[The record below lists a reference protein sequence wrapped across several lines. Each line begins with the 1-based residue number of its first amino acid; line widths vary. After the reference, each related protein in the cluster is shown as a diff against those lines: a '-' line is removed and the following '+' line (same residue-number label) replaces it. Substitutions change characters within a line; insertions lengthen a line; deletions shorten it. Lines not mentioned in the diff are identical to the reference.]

1 MFTRREM
8 LAGATALTVVSVS
21 PARAQT
27 GTNHEVQMLN
37 KGTKGVMVY
46 EPDFVTAAI
55 GDTVTFIPTDKSHN
69 AESIKGMLPEG
80 AEPFKGK
87 LNEEITITIEKEGV
101 YGVKCTP
108 HYGMGMVMLVAV
120 GAPGNMDEARAV
132 KHPPKA
138 KLFDE
143 APGCSSGR
151 LSLDVG
157 PKPDGSASLGEAR
170 CCHPG
175 AGQI

>member
-8 LAGATALTVVSVS
+8 LAGSTALTVVSVL

-108 HYGMGMVMLVAV
+108 HYGMGMVMLIAV
-120 GAPGNMDEARAV
+120 GAPGNMEEARAV

-138 KLFDE
+138 KKLFDE
-143 APGCSSGR
+143 
-151 LSLDVG
+151 LLDAV
-157 PKPDGSASLGEAR
+157 PAA
-170 CCHPG
+170 
-175 AGQI
+175 